1 MPPSKRGRF
10 AAPKRTVA
18 PCPILCSGVQSAMP
32 EPIDDLPA
40 CAGCGKCCHLLVEL
54 GPDDDVPAEFVVE
67 HSGVRCM
74 DQQGD
79 GACMALDAETQLCT
93 IYERRPQVC
102 RDFQRGESLCR
113 RAVLGRR
120 GSLAPA
126 GSISSTGP

>member
-1 MPPSKRGRF
+1 MVNQLPMLN
-10 AAPKRTVA
+10 A
-18 PCPILCSGVQSAMP
+18 L
-32 EPIDDLPA
+32 DDLPA

-54 GPDDDVPAEFVVE
+54 DAQVDDVPEELVVE

-79 GACMALDAETQLCT
+79 GACVALDPATQLCT

-102 RDFQRGESLCR
+102 RDFKRGESLCR
-113 RAVLGRR
+113 RAVFGRR

-126 GSISSTGP
+126 GVEPGSSLA